1 MTEPDSH
8 THDRSGEPLL
18 STADYLRLA
27 VLNRVSGIGLTVAA
41 VGAVLV
47 GLTSPVGPLSG
58 VDPTIAAGTMLGG
71 VFVFA
76 LGFSLGQRSLSERDD
91 W

>member
-1 MTEPDSH
+1 MSNTDSH
-8 THDRSGEPLL
+8 SREGSGEPLL
-18 STADYLRLA
+18 STADYLRLTL
-27 VLNRVSGIGLTVAA
+27 LNRVSGLGLLVAV

-47 GLTSPVGPLSG
+47 GVTSPLGPFPG
-58 VDPTIAAGTMLGG
+58 VDPMIAATTMLGG

-76 LGFSLGQRSLSERDD
+76 LGFSRAQRSLSRRDD